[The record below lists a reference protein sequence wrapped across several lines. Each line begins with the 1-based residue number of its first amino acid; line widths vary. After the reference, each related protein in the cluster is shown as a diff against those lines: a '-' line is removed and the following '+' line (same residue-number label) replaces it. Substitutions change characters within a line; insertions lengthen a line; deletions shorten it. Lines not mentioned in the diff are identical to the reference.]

1 VVTYLS
7 GGLDSSILTALVKQ
21 HKAQELM
28 TFSVGFADAKFDE
41 RSFQAEMREH
51 LRTNHRQLQVDSNDI
66 GRSFPD
72 VVWFAERP
80 MTRTAPAPLL
90 SLAGLVHDSGIKV
103 VLTGE
108 GADEIFAGYNIFKED
123 KVRRFWA
130 REPGS
135 ARRGRLLSKLYGYVA
150 RDAKTESFWQLFFKK
165 GMENTS
171 DPFYSHRIR
180 WSNME
185 TLKRLFAPDL
195 RAAMQTEEALVA
207 DLDAYLEPERLS
219 WHPLCR
225 AQHLEMALFMSGYLL
240 SSQGDRMAMARSVEG
255 RVPFL
260 DHRVVELAA
269 QIPPKYKLRGM
280 NEKYVL
286 KKSFADLLPPS
297 IVERPKQP
305 YRAPIAA
312 SFGKGADNLGAALL
326 QRAEL
331 ERAGLTDVGAV
342 ERLLNKAAT
351 AALGE
356 REEMGVALVTSLQ
369 LLHHFFVDGFN
380 SATSSTKTG
389 LA

>member
-1 VVTYLS
+1 
-7 GGLDSSILTALVKQ
+7 
-21 HKAQELM
+21 
-28 TFSVGFADAKFDE
+28 
-41 RSFQAEMREH
+41 
-51 LRTNHRQLQVDSNDI
+51 
-66 GRSFPD
+66 
-72 VVWFAERP
+72 
-80 MTRTAPAPLL
+80 
-90 SLAGLVHDSGIKV
+90 
-103 VLTGE
+103 
-108 GADEIFAGYNIFKED
+108 
-123 KVRRFWA
+123 
-130 REPGS
+130 
-135 ARRGRLLSKLYGYVA
+135 
-150 RDAKTESFWQLFFKK
+150 
-165 GMENTS
+165 
-171 DPFYSHRIR
+171 
-180 WSNME
+180 
-185 TLKRLFAPDL
+185 
-195 RAAMQTEEALVA
+195 MQTEEALVA

-356 REEMGVALVTSLQ
+356 RE
-369 LLHHFFVDGFN
+369 
-380 SATSSTKTG
+380 
-389 LA
+389 